1 MKNIKSIIF
10 ISAAV
15 INSIIGIICGFF
27 KPIGFIYMGIPL
39 AILSVIILFTA
50 PWEVLVN
57 EIKERRRIAAVEAA
71 LKAEAHKKIAEAE
84 CDVENLEI
92 DCKKLYQSMCQYPKE
107 VDFLSEKVCL
117 KTLLCSIKQTK
128 EKIKEVKWESKPNLQ
143 ITMMEEVSDSI
154 EDLQFEIGNLQ
165 KNFKEKISEYEA
177 SGAVV
182 EITETVIENIPVDNI
197 WDLLSTETADAETT
211 EEAAKVE
218 PAEEKSLVEKV
229 KEAADAGDIEA
240 IRKLIRN
247 DVPGDDQLLAGI
259 KALIAN
265 DENK

>member
-1 MKNIKSIIF
+1 
-10 ISAAV
+10 
-15 INSIIGIICGFF
+15 
-27 KPIGFIYMGIPL
+27 
-39 AILSVIILFTA
+39 
-50 PWEVLVN
+50 
-57 EIKERRRIAAVEAA
+57 
-71 LKAEAHKKIAEAE
+71 
-84 CDVENLEI
+84 
-92 DCKKLYQSMCQYPKE
+92 MCQYPKE

-154 EDLQFEIGNLQ
+154 EDLQFEMGNFQ

-182 EITETVIENIPVDNI
+182 EITETVIENIPVDNL
-197 WDLLSTETADAETT
+197 WDLLSTETADAEDKISEKSSKAETT
-211 EEAAKVE
+211 EEAANVE

-229 KEAADAGDIEA
+229 KEAVDAGDIEA
-240 IRKLIRN
+240 IRKLMRN
-247 DVPGDDQLLAGI
+247 DVPGDEQLLAGI

-265 DENK
+265 DAKN